1 MASRR
6 KGKVVEV
13 VRWIARV
20 SSGIAVL
27 LIMLIFFG
35 EGLTGGVEFF
45 IQLSMREAT
54 MLVAFIGIWL
64 GLLLGWKWELCGGF
78 LTICGVVAFYLLGY
92 FFSGSFPRGPCFLIF
107 SSPSLL
113 FLYCGL
119 QSRITSE
126 VESVY

>member
-1 MASRR
+1 
-6 KGKVVEV
+6 VEV

-45 IQLSMREAT
+45 IKLSMREAT

-92 FFSGSFPRGPCFLIF
+92 FFQVQFQEVLTFLFFISKFAVPVLWFTKQDNVRG
-107 SSPSLL
+107 
-113 FLYCGL
+113 
-119 QSRITSE
+119 
-126 VESVY
+126 